1 MPFCFS
7 KHGTCFLTFALVVSA
22 FTVGC
27 STNAA
32 DANVPPNANTSA
44 TSVSA
49 NVNGG
54 NAANGE
60 RSATIEIRSD
70 SPSETV
76 KAFYDRL
83 REKRFREAFFLTN
96 LRPAIE
102 GLTDAQLGEFS
113 VDLESIAAEV
123 PTDLQINGEVISG
136 DSAVVMANLP
146 GRDPGKRETQKIE
159 LRRDGDHWIILTVD
173 AAAEKTIKKE
183 GSNYFFTLRLE
194 TQQNEAEKLLN
205 RIADVESVYG
215 MRNQANYATLDTLI
229 EQGMLDA
236 ELKGGELAGYR
247 FVIDLAPDK
256 KSYNATAT
264 PLEYGK
270 SGKLSMI
277 MIADG
282 KTPPH
287 LVKKDNNGKPMT
299 NK

>member
-1 MPFCFS
+1 M
-7 KHGTCFLTFALVVSA
+7 SA
-22 FTVGC
+22 FAFGC

-32 DANVPPNANTSA
+32 DANVAKNANLSA
-44 TSVSA
+44 DPAAPNTNSA
-49 NVNGG
+49 

-60 RSATIEIRSD
+60 RAATIAIQPN
-70 SPSETV
+70 SPSDTV
-76 KAFYDRL
+76 RAFYDRL
-83 REKRFREAFFLTN
+83 REKKFREAFFLTN

-102 GLTDAQLGEFS
+102 GLTDAQLSEFQ
-113 VDLESIAAEV
+113 VDLESVAAEV

-136 DSAVVMANLP
+136 DNAVVMANLP
-146 GRDPGKRETQKIE
+146 GRDPGKFETQKLE
-159 LRRDGDHWIILTVD
+159 LRREGDHWIILTVD
-173 AAAEKTIKKE
+173 AASEKTIKKE

-215 MRNQANYATLDTLI
+215 MRNQANYATLETLI
-229 EQGMLDA
+229 EQGLLDA

-247 FVIDLAPDK
+247 FSIDLAPDK
-256 KSYNATAT
+256 KSYNAIAT

-287 LVKKDNNGKPMT
+287 LVKKDNNGKT
-299 NK
+299 LTK

>member
-7 KHGTCFLTFALVVSA
+7 KCGSSFLAFALILSA
-22 FTVGC
+22 FAIGC

-32 DANVPPNANTSA
+32 DANSPGNANVT
-44 TSVSA
+44 A
-49 NVNGG
+49 NSTTADSDSG
-54 NAANGE
+54 NTANGE
-60 RSATIEIRSD
+60 RAATIEVKPN

-76 KAFYDRL
+76 RAFYDRL
-83 REKRFREAFFLTN
+83 REKKFREAFFLTN

-136 DSAVVMANLP
+136 DNAVVMANLP

-159 LRRDGDHWIILTVD
+159 LRRDGDNWIILTVD
-173 AAAEKTIKKE
+173 AAAEKTIQKE

-194 TQQNEAEKLLN
+194 TQQSEAEKLLN

-229 EQGMLDA
+229 EQGLLDA
-236 ELKGGELAGYR
+236 ELKGGELAGYK
-247 FVIDLAPDK
+247 FAIDLASDK

-282 KTPPH
+282 KNPPH

-299 NK
+299 K